1 MGLPRQ
7 EYWSG
12 LPFPS
17 PGDLPDPGI
26 ESAFSALVDWF
37 FLSNVGNAVYT
48 YIPSFLDFLPLWV
61 RALSRVPWT
70 VGSHLFSIYA
80 CMHAKSLQS
89 CLTLGYPMDC
99 SPPDSSVHEILQA
112 RILECPVLLQEI
124 FLTQGLNSCL
134 LGLLHWQAGCL
145 PLAPTGKPIYFMHSV
160 NSVYRSIPISQLI
173 PHLPGLSLECIFRAS
188 IGGGKCHLGLV
199 ASIPTWNR
207 PPSLSIP
214 RPLSRR
220 CEVQWHLF
228 TSEET
233 SWCVPGCWTP
243 REVWGGKSLNWD
255 GFTFYSLT

>member
-1 MGLPRQ
+1 
-7 EYWSG
+7 
-12 LPFPS
+12 
-17 PGDLPDPGI
+17 
-26 ESAFSALVDWF
+26 
-37 FLSNVGNAVYT
+37 
-48 YIPSFLDFLPLWV
+48 
-61 RALSRVPWT
+61 
-70 VGSHLFSIYA
+70 
-80 CMHAKSLQS
+80 MHAKSLQS

-145 PLAPTGKPIYFMHSV
+145 PLAPTGKPIYFMHAV

-173 PHLPGLSLECIFRAS
+173 PHLPGLSLECIFRVCLLNV
-188 IGGGKCHLGLV
+188 GGGKCHLGLV

-220 CEVQWHLF
+220 CEVQWHPF

-233 SWCVPGCWTP
+233 SWCVPGCRTP
-243 REVWGGKSLNWD
+243 KTSLRWKVFELGRIYFLFSYLNSRIPVNVCFPGPITTRLCLIYSDSSRSKCSLNTPMQAKI
-255 GFTFYSLT
+255 GFIIINIYGNSS